1 MTLRP
6 DPNAVLR
13 RVGGGAVLVHL
24 GTSQVFELNDT
35 AARVWE
41 LVSAGAA
48 KPAIVETLAS
58 EYEDARGSIARDVDE
73 LIDLWIARGLLS
85 A

>member
-1 MTLRP
+1 MALRP

-24 GTSQVFELNDT
+24 GTSQVFELNGT
-35 AARVWE
+35 ASRVWE
-41 LVSAGAA
+41 LAATGAA
-48 KPAIVETLAS
+48 RPSIVETLAS
-58 EYEDARGSIARDVDE
+58 EYDGERESIARDVDE
-73 LIDLWIARGLLS
+73 LIDVWIAKGLLS